1 MFSLTRYPINKLY
14 SQTNVPQTRS
24 IKSFAGYD
32 VSDLLA
38 KGDNALNNNK
48 FDEAL
53 KYYTEANKKNPNE
66 IQTYRK
72 LGKTYFNL
80 KNYKASEQHYKTY
93 LAEKPD
99 DIDTWIDLGESQ
111 RQQGQYQ
118 KALASFEKAKSLD
131 NSNDLANRSILETKN
146 NILSIY
152 NPERAKAEKEAYAAK
167 NLREALNMTVQYMTP
182 AYMQEL
188 ADVTIEFGKTA
199 SMGGTTNIAQYENYK
214 SKITVSDTYTYAAP
228 QVIAAYITHEAVHA
242 HDKDPYTSIRE
253 EQDAYQVATKFWI
266 QNANGVSDP
275 EMDYAA
281 ELFQQSPTTLNN
293 RVAEIYKLRDPDIAA
308 TSPNHPPKKLF
319 HFNPTKSKAASQS
332 IKTYDVIA

>member
-1 MFSLTRYPINKLY
+1 MFSITSYPISKSYNQRINTPVK
-14 SQTNVPQTRS
+14 SGQ
-24 IKSFAGYD
+24 SFAGYD
-32 VSDLLA
+32 VSDLLSQ
-38 KGDNALNNNK
+38 GDNALNNNK

-53 KYYTEANKKNPNE
+53 KYYTEANKKNPDE
-66 IQTYRK
+66 LQTYRK

-80 KNYKASEQHYKTY
+80 KDYRASEQYYQTY
-93 LAEKPD
+93 LSQRPED
-99 DIDTWIDLGESQ
+99 VDTWIDLGETQ
-111 RQQGQYQ
+111 RRNGQYQ
-118 KALASFEKAKSLD
+118 KALKSFEKAQSLD

-152 NPERAKAEKEAYAAK
+152 NPERARAEKQAYAAK

-182 AYMQEL
+182 AYMQGL
-188 ADVTIEFGKTA
+188 DDVVIEFGKTA

-214 SKITVSDTYTYAAP
+214 SKITVSDTYIYAAP
-228 QVIAAYITHEAVHA
+228 QVIAAYITHESVHA

-266 QNANGVSDP
+266 QNSNGVSDP